1 MYAYV
6 APSLVSAILGAQL
19 VLSLALLKGE
29 ICPGQRGR
37 FHHAYWVLV
46 FAWVILV
53 PSSFLATIPFLFLG
67 LFAFR
72 SKTGKTR
79 HSGPIPLLHVANLT
93 ACVAWLIITASQGW
107 MVAVF
112 GLLQVVLLGASAGH
126 GLLVRAKSR
135 LQAFD
140 NLLPLASVLALM
152 ATVLLVAVAA
162 SLTTFSTV
170 NINALF
176 AGVGLGLLGIAASIW
191 HLLKHTKPAWW
202 RLMIGFGF
210 LFAASVSLNTIVM
223 G

>member
-1 MYAYV
+1 
-6 APSLVSAILGAQL
+6 
-19 VLSLALLKGE
+19 
-29 ICPGQRGR
+29 
-37 FHHAYWVLV
+37 
-46 FAWVILV
+46 
-53 PSSFLATIPFLFLG
+53 
-67 LFAFR
+67 
-72 SKTGKTR
+72 
-79 HSGPIPLLHVANLT
+79 
-93 ACVAWLIITASQGW
+93 

-152 ATVLLVAVAA
+152 ATVFLVAVAA
-162 SLTTFSTV
+162 SLTTFTTV